1 MANNLIVELKTAV
14 GLSAEQIQQGIMM
27 RAGNEAENFDDL
39 QYWLSGLSS
48 VPIWANKAAALWVI
62 ELWMQDRDGCQAD
75 SLLAVD
81 KKYSRMLRG
90 FSMAEIISMR
100 YQIESK

>member
-14 GLSAEQIQQGIMM
+14 GLSAEQIQQGIML
-27 RAGNEAENFDDL
+27 RAGNEVDNFDDL
-39 QYWLSGLSS
+39 QYWLSGLTS

-62 ELWMQDRDGCQAD
+62 ELWMKDRDACMAD

-100 YQIESK
+100 HQIESK